1 MKKKLFNCFFSLV
14 FFFFYLIL
22 IFFFKTKRHSMGL
35 IPTKESLEMASQVN
49 ASRFCRRRLPLV
61 MVRNKMSQSIQAAVK
76 FVEQGHVRVG
86 PERVTDPA
94 FLVSRKLE
102 DYVTWTDT
110 SAIRRQIE
118 EYNGMVRLLII
129 NLI

>member
-1 MKKKLFNCFFSLV
+1 
-14 FFFFYLIL
+14 
-22 IFFFKTKRHSMGL
+22 MGL
-35 IPTKESLEMASQVN
+35 IPSKESLEMASTVN

-61 MVRNKMSQSIQAAVK
+61 LVRNHMAQTLQSAVK

-94 FLVSRKLE
+94 FLVSRNLE

-110 SAIRRQIE
+110 SAIKRQVE
-118 EYNGMVRLLII
+118 TYNGLVRFLKSK
-129 NLI
+129 

>member
-1 MKKKLFNCFFSLV
+1 
-14 FFFFYLIL
+14 
-22 IFFFKTKRHSMGL
+22 MGL
-35 IPTKESLEMASQVN
+35 IPTKESLEMARNVS

-61 MVRNKMSQSIQAAVK
+61 MIRNKMAQTITAAVK

-102 DYVTWTDT
+102 DYITWTDT
-110 SAIRRQIE
+110 SAIRKQIQ
-118 EYNGMVRLLII
+118 EYSGLVNMLICDYFGI
-129 NLI
+129 C